1 MILGITGSIGSGKTT
16 VSNLFR
22 KYGFK
27 VINVDKFYASIY
39 RKNKSLRS
47 KVKEEFGT
55 ISRAKLKKMLFNNTN
70 KLKKLN
76 KITHPVIIDE
86 IKKSI
91 KNIKKADKDLKIII
105 DAPLL
110 LEARALN
117 LVDKV
122 IIVKCDEKIQIRR
135 LLKKGKYNKQEIK
148 SIIKSQMPLK
158 EKLKYADFVLDNN
171 NGLKQLEEQVKN
183 MIKIIL
189 KNRLRIL

>member
-55 ISRAKLKKMLFNNTN
+55 ISRAKLKKTVLNNPN

-91 KNIKKADKDLKIII
+91 KNIKKANKDLKIII

-117 LVDKV
+117 LVDKL
-122 IIVKCDEKIQIRR
+122 IIVKCDEKMQIRR

-171 NGLKQLEEQVKN
+171 NDLKQLEEQVKN
-183 MIKIIL
+183 IIKIIL
-189 KNRLRIL
+189 KN